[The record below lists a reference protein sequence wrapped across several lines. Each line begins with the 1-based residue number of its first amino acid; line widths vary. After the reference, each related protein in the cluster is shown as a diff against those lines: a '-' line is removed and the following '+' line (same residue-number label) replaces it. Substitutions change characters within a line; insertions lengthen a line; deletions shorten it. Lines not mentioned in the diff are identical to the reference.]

1 VKWKTERFGD
11 VCTFVRGPFGGSLK
25 KNIFKEDGYAVYEQ
39 QHAIYDQFTDIR
51 YFVDE
56 EKFLEMSRFELFAGD
71 LIMSCSGTMGKIA
84 IVPSGIPRGIIN
96 QALLKLTPKGDLSPK
111 FLKLWME
118 SRNFQEQIEF
128 LSQGAAI
135 KNMASVKILKEIRVP
150 TPSLEEQKRIVAI
163 LDQVFADIEKARA
176 TAETNLKNARELFD
190 SYLQQVFSARNE
202 GWVETELFEHVKFI
216 DYRGKT
222 PKKTDQ
228 GLRLI
233 TAKNVR
239 MGYLKT
245 EPQEF
250 VAPDSYDDWMT
261 RGIPKKGDVL
271 FTTEAPLANVAQ
283 LDTDEKTVFAQRI
296 ITMQPDSNIINST
309 FLKYMLMSQPVQKR
323 IHDKGTGA
331 TCTGI
336 KASLLK
342 KILITYPANIKKQ
355 REYVEVL
362 DSLTNNVKLLESVYL
377 QKLCAL
383 DELKKS
389 ILQKAFTG
397 ELTKSKGIAA

>member
-1 VKWKTERFGD
+1 MGWKTERFGD

-56 EKFLEMSRFELFAGD
+56 EKFSEMSRFELFSGD

-84 IVPSGIPRGIIN
+84 IVPPSIPRGIIN
-96 QALLKLTPKGDLSPK
+96 QALLKLTPKNDLSPK

-118 SRNFQEQIEF
+118 SRNFQEQIES

-150 TPSLEEQKRIVAI
+150 TPPIDEQKHIVTT

-190 SYLQQVFSARNE
+190 SYMQQVFRQRGE
-202 GWVETELFEHVKFI
+202 GWVEKKFSECFKLKSG
-216 DYRGKT
+216 D
-222 PKKTDQ
+222 
-228 GLRLI
+228 GL
-233 TAKNVR
+233 TAKNMVEGPYPVYGGNGIAGTHKDFNLSDESIIIGR
-239 MGYLKT
+239 VGALCGNARYISEKIWLTDNAFKINDYSFEFDLAFLTYLLN
-245 EPQEF
+245 F
-250 VAPDSYDDWMT
+250 
-261 RGIPKKGDVL
+261 KKL
-271 FTTEAPLANVAQ
+271 RS
-283 LDTDEKTVFAQRI
+283 FARQAA
-296 ITMQPDSNIINST
+296 
-309 FLKYMLMSQPVQKR
+309 QPVISNSSLKDLILHFPKCTRIQNKLAIDIQK
-323 IHDKGTGA
+323 IELKVNELEQIYTQK
-331 TCTGI
+331 I
-336 KASLLK
+336 K
-342 KILITYPANIKKQ
+342 
-355 REYVEVL
+355 V
-362 DSLTNNVKLLESVYL
+362 
-377 QKLCAL
+377 L

-389 ILQKAFTG
+389 ILQKAFSG

>member
-1 VKWKTERFGD
+1 MDWKTERFGD

-56 EKFLEMSRFELFAGD
+56 DKFMEMSRFELFSGD

-84 IVPSGIPRGIIN
+84 IVPSEIPRGIIN

-118 SRNFQEQIEF
+118 SRNFQEQIEL

-150 TPSLEEQKRIVAI
+150 TPPKEEQKRIVAI
-163 LDQVFADIEKARA
+163 LDQFFADIEKARA

-190 SYLQQVFSARNE
+190 SYLQQVFSQRGE
-202 GWVETELFEHVKFI
+202 GWEKRVMSDICDITSKLV
-216 DYRGKT
+216 D
-222 PKKTDQ
+222 PKEEK
-228 GLRLI
+228 
-233 TAKNVR
+233 
-239 MGYLKT
+239 YLDM
-245 EPQEF
+245 PHIGAGNM
-250 VAPDSYDDWMT
+250 VS
-261 RGIPKKGDVL
+261 
-271 FTTEAPLANVAQ
+271 
-283 LDTDEKTVFAQRI
+283 
-296 ITMQPDSNIINST
+296 
-309 FLKYMLMSQPVQKR
+309 
-323 IHDKGTGA
+323 GTGELLD
-331 TCTGI
+331 I
-336 KASLLK
+336 KTAREEKLISGKFVFDDSMVLYSKIRPYLMKVCRTDFNGLCSADVYPLSPIKSVLDRDYLFYLLLSK
-342 KILITYPANIKKQ
+342 GFTDYAISGSGRAGMPKVNRTHLFSYEISIPCIEKQ
-355 REYVEVL
+355 REYAEKL
-362 DSLTNNVKLLESVYL
+362 DLIAGQTQILEKLYKLKLEH
-377 QKLCAL
+377 L